1 MSINLYQTGVSGL
14 LAAQQQLATTGHNIA
29 NVNTDGYNRQR
40 AEQTNTVGDAF
51 GGNFLG
57 SGTYIQDVTRIY
69 NQFSYKEQ
77 LLTTSSLGGAD
88 SSYQNLNQLNEIM
101 SFSGTAVMNSIDRFY
116 QAVNGIAD
124 NPSDLGLRSIALTQA
139 EILAADFNSLNENF
153 DQLEKSANGEIS
165 QTAKQ
170 ISEISVEI
178 AKINETILQNN
189 SFSTAGQP
197 NDLLDKRDMLISQLG
212 EYTKVNTV
220 TDANGVVTVMIGG
233 GNTLVAGITSLGVQV
248 NAGDPDPNQTS
259 LTLTGPNSNVAI
271 DERTMGGSLGALLSF
286 RDNDLIELRSEINR
300 IAMGISETINA
311 AQEDGL
317 DLNQNQGKNIFTD
330 INNPTLTAS
339 RVLVPSDNAGTL
351 AAEVVITDIT
361 QVPTNEFEIKFDG
374 VDYVMTNKRD
384 GSATNLG
391 APGATTYNTVYG
403 FDFVELSGAPAIDDT
418 YVIRPTENSASLM
431 AVTLNDGAGIAA
443 SAAIEIKASD
453 NNVSAG
459 KVAITNMSDPVAAR
473 AMMPM
478 RVDVLESPAGSG
490 TYTYQVYDNTGAPTG
505 PLSSYTPPAP
515 ATAVFDVPA
524 LPALPPAAAGTGLFT
539 IEISGTPSGSFPSS
553 PEQYEIVDA
562 FGIGNGNNAVQL
574 ALTQEKGVLN
584 AGQETFSQSLGISTS
599 DVGSKAKSAEL
610 VADTAQALY
619 TQAYNRNQQTS
630 GVNLDE
636 EAANL
641 LRFQQAYQAASQIIS
656 TANTI
661 FDTLLAAAR

>member
-29 NVNTDGYNRQR
+29 NVNTEGYNRQR
-40 AEQTNTVGDAF
+40 AEQVNMVGDPF

-69 NQFSYKEQ
+69 DQFSYKEQ
-77 LLTTSSLGGAD
+77 LLSTSSLGGANA
-88 SSYQNLNQLNEIM
+88 SHGNLNQLNEIM
-101 SFSGTAVMNSIDRFY
+101 SFSGSAVMNSIERFY

-139 EILAADFNSLNENF
+139 NILASDFNALNENF
-153 DQLEKSANGEIS
+153 DQLEKSTNGEIS
-165 QTAKQ
+165 QIAKQ

-178 AKINETILQNN
+178 SKINETILQNN
-189 SFSTAGQP
+189 SFSTSGQP

-212 EYTKVNTV
+212 EYTKVNTI
-220 TDANGVVTVMIGG
+220 TDANGVMTVMIGG
-233 GNTLVAGITSLGVQV
+233 GNTLVAGITALGVEV

-259 LTLTGPNSNVAI
+259 LTLTGPNSKVAI
-271 DERTMGGSLGALLSF
+271 DERTMGGSLGSLLSF
-286 RDNDLIELRSEINR
+286 RDNDLSQLRSEINR

-311 AQEDGL
+311 TQADGL
-317 DLNQNQGKNIFTD
+317 DLNQQQGKNIFTD
-330 INNPTLTAS
+330 INDPTLTAS

-351 AAEVVITDIT
+351 AAEVIITDVT
-361 QVPTNEFEIKFDG
+361 LVPTNEFEIKFDG
-374 VDYVMTNKRD
+374 TDYIMTNKRD
-384 GSATNLG
+384 GSTSNLG
-391 APGATTYNTVYG
+391 APGATTYNTAYG
-403 FDFVELSGAPAIDDT
+403 FDFVETSGAPVTDDT

-431 AVTLNDGAGIAA
+431 ATTLNDGSAIAA
-443 SAAIEIKASD
+443 SDAIEIKPSD

-459 KVAITNMSDPVAAR
+459 KVTITNMSDPVAAR

-490 TYTYQVYDNTGAPTG
+490 TYTYQVYDNTGTATG
-505 PLSSYTPPAP
+505 PLSSYTPPTP
-515 ATAVFDVPA
+515 ATAVFDIPA
-524 LPALPPAAAGTGLFT
+524 LPAVPPAAAGTGLFT

-562 FGIGNGNNAVQL
+562 FGKGNGNNAVKL
-574 ALTQEKGVLN
+574 AFTQEKGVLN

-619 TQAYNRNQQTS
+619 TQAFNRNQETS

>member
-29 NVNTDGYNRQR
+29 NVNTEGYNRQR
-40 AEQTNTVGDAF
+40 AEQVNMVGDPF

-69 NQFSYKEQ
+69 DQFSYKEQ
-77 LLTTSSLGGAD
+77 LLSTSSLGGANA
-88 SSYQNLNQLNEIM
+88 SHGNLNQLNEIM
-101 SFSGTAVMNSIDRFY
+101 SFSGSAVMNSIERFY

-139 EILAADFNSLNENF
+139 DILASDFNALNENF
-153 DQLEKSANGEIS
+153 DQLEKSTNGEIS
-165 QTAKQ
+165 QIAKQ

-178 AKINETILQNN
+178 SKINETILQNN
-189 SFSTAGQP
+189 SFSTSGQP

-212 EYTKVNTV
+212 EYTKVNTI
-220 TDANGVVTVMIGG
+220 TDANGVMTVMIGG
-233 GNTLVAGITSLGVQV
+233 GNTLVAGITALGVEV

-259 LTLTGPNSNVAI
+259 LTLTGPNSKVAI
-271 DERTMGGSLGALLSF
+271 DERTMGGSLGSLLSF
-286 RDNDLIELRSEINR
+286 RDNDLSQLRSEINR

-311 AQEDGL
+311 TQADGL
-317 DLNQNQGKNIFTD
+317 DLNQQQGKNIFTD
-330 INNPTLTAS
+330 INDPTLTAS

-351 AAEVVITDIT
+351 TAEVIITDVT
-361 QVPTNEFEIKFDG
+361 LVPTNEFEIKFDG
-374 VDYVMTNKRD
+374 TDYIMTNKRD
-384 GSATNLG
+384 GSTSNLG
-391 APGATTYNTVYG
+391 APGATTYNTAYG
-403 FDFVELSGAPAIDDT
+403 FDFVETSGAPVTDDT

-431 AVTLNDGAGIAA
+431 ATTLNDGSAIAA
-443 SAAIEIKASD
+443 SDAIEIKPSD

-459 KVAITNMSDPVAAR
+459 KVTITNMSDPVAAR

-490 TYTYQVYDNTGAPTG
+490 TYTYQVYDNTGTATG
-505 PLSSYTPPAP
+505 PLSSYTPPTP
-515 ATAVFDVPA
+515 ATAVFDIPA
-524 LPALPPAAAGTGLFT
+524 LPAVPPAAAGTGLFT

-562 FGIGNGNNAVQL
+562 FGKGNGNNAVKL
-574 ALTQEKGVLN
+574 AFTQEKGVLN

-619 TQAYNRNQQTS
+619 TQAFNRNQETS